1 MDLTKV
7 RKQPVLVAVLI
18 GIVLLAL
25 LGAGLSRQ
33 AIPLPPAPAPEA
45 VSEQTVQPV
54 QPAGAEAAKT
64 HTVGE
69 GETLSGIAEAY
80 HIDVDTLLGANPEAG
95 ETLYPGD
102 QLLILPQKG
111 VLHTVSSGDSLWRI
125 SNIYNVEISAILAA
139 NAKNGEGLAIGEK
152 LFVPGGK
159 PVAAAVSSVAVS
171 RASVS
176 RFNWP
181 ASGEISSPFG
191 MRWGR
196 MHAGIDIANDTG
208 TPVTAAMSGR
218 VTYAG
223 WYGGY
228 GYALILEHNNGY
240 STLYGHLSG
249 FAVSSG
255 QHVRTGQQ
263 IAFVGNTGYSTGPH
277 LHFEVRK
284 DGQPVNPMN
293 FLP

>member
-1 MDLTKV
+1 MDLTRG
-7 RKQPVLVAVLI
+7 RKQPLLMAVLI
-18 GIVLLAL
+18 GIILLAL
-25 LGAGLSRQ
+25 FGTVLGKRAK
-33 AIPLPPAPAPEA
+33 PLPSEPAPEIA
-45 VSEQTVQPV
+45 VEQPV
-54 QPAGAEAAKT
+54 QSVQPAVAAIKS

-95 ETLYPGD
+95 ATLYPGD
-102 QLLILPQKG
+102 QLVVLPQKG
-111 VLHTVSSGDSLWRI
+111 VLHTVTGGDTLWRV
-125 SNIYNVEISAILAA
+125 SSIYNVEIAAILAA
-139 NAKNGEGLAIGEK
+139 NAKHGEGLAIGEK

-159 PVAAAVSSVAVS
+159 PVAVDLPSAPAS

-176 RFNWP
+176 RFGWP

-191 MRWGR
+191 SRWGR
-196 MHAGIDIANDTG
+196 MHSGIDIANNIG
-208 TPVTAAMSGR
+208 TPITAALAGR

-228 GYALILEHNNGY
+228 GYALMIAHGNGY
-240 STLYGHLSG
+240 STLYGHLS
-249 FAVSSG
+249 AISVSAG
-255 QHVRTGQQ
+255 QYVRTGQQ
-263 IAFVGNTGYSTGPH
+263 IALMGSTGYSTGPH

-284 DGQPVNPMN
+284 DGQPLDPMD